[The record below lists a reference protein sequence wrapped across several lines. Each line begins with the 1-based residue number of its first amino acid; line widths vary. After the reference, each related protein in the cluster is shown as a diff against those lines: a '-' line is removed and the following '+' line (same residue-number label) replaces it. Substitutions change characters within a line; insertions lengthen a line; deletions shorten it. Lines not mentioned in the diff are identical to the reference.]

1 MAKFRPYPRKAYRG
15 LFDGWA
21 RRNVKLLAG
30 FAGGVAA
37 LLAIETAVIL
47 VVLPDTSSRSWLLGA
62 TQAAIVAIGLYL
74 VHTTFLVREREAI
87 WQLRGAW
94 GEEATRDE
102 LRRAKRKGVVW
113 GWIDSIELQAGDLDH
128 LVLPRRGGFVVVDS
142 KWRGDGADPVEMAS
156 SAGRARLRAEA
167 LTRTLLKSERASHR
181 ANVNSVGVKPLVVIW
196 GPAQH
201 QVPDAFQVDGVD
213 FIGGRALVTWLG
225 ALPGDEV
232 DKRAAKD
239 ALARLK
245 HFRRRASDAKAT
257 GARGRRSAAQA

>member
-1 MAKFRPYPRKAYRG
+1 MPG
-15 LFDGWA
+15 
-21 RRNVKLLAG
+21 AG
-30 FAGGVAA
+30 V
-37 LLAIETAVIL
+37 
-47 VVLPDTSSRSWLLGA
+47 RWWLLGVV
-62 TQAAIVAIGLYL
+62 QAAIIAIALHL
-74 VHTTFLVREREAI
+74 IHNTFLIREREAI

-113 GWIDSIELQAGDLDH
+113 GWIDSIEFQAGDLDH
-128 LVLPRRGGFVVVDS
+128 LVLPRKGGFVVIDS
-142 KWRGDGADPVEMAS
+142 KWHSSGADAVEMAT
-156 SAGRARLRAEA
+156 SARRARLRAEG
-167 LTRTLLKSERASHR
+167 LTRTLLKSEKGTHR
-181 ANVNSVGVKPLVVIW
+181 AKGNTVLVIPLVVIW

-213 FIGGRALVTWLG
+213 FIGGRALLTWLG

-245 HFRRRASDAKAT
+245 QFRRRASDAKAT
-257 GARGRRSAAQA
+257 GARGRRSAA